1 MKRRNLR
8 LPSPAMVVAIVAL
21 SVGLAGGAYAAGV
34 KLGKGTVSAKAL
46 KKNAVTTKKIQDGA
60 VTTPKLAPS
69 ARGAAVA
76 YAVVNT
82 NGDVI
87 EEKSKGITDAMVTK
101 PGGASGVA
109 FCLHGL
115 PDSGTAAV
123 SGVYDSS
130 FEFEGWPTIAVA
142 KAPLPDVDCQTVA
155 GTQYE
160 VVTAQGDT
168 NNAADA
174 NDPAAFSIVL
184 FR

>member
-8 LPSPAMVVAIVAL
+8 LPSPAMVVAIIAL

-69 ARGAAVA
+69 ARGTAVA
-76 YAVVNT
+76 YAVVSA

-87 EEKSKGITDAMVTK
+87 EDKSKGITDAMVTK
-101 PGGASGVA
+101 PGGAAGVA
-109 FCLHGL
+109 FCLHSL
-115 PDSGTAAV
+115 PESGTAAV

-160 VVTAQGDT
+160 VMTAQGDT
-168 NNAADA
+168 NNTADA